1 MSAEFQESGAGS
13 VFSFGLVLRESGFY
27 RNEELPFVS
36 PSVVTRGRS
45 EDIDWAERT
54 LGRSR
59 ETMSTPNN
67 ADAFTVERHG
77 DLFLYVANPA
87 LETIDAG
94 LESQVAEVILAP
106 LSRIKGPL
114 VVFDLAAV
122 NYFGSM
128 FLTLLIRCW
137 KLTNSKGGMMA
148 LAGVSPQA
156 KELLHMTSLDM
167 LWPMYTTRRE
177 AMEALLSD

>member
-1 MSAEFQESGAGS
+1 MSS
-13 VFSFGLVLRESGFY
+13 
-27 RNEELPFVS
+27 
-36 PSVVTRGRS
+36 
-45 EDIDWAERT
+45 
-54 LGRSR
+54 
-59 ETMSTPNN
+59 PNN
-67 ADAFTVERHG
+67 SDAFTMERHG
-77 DLFLYVANPA
+77 DLILYIATPA

-94 LESQVAEVILAP
+94 LETQVAEVILSP
-106 LSRIKGPL
+106 LSRLSGPL

-137 KLTNSKGGMMA
+137 KLTSAKGGMMA
-148 LAGVSPQA
+148 LSGVSPQA

-167 LWPMYTTRRE
+167 LWPMYATRRE